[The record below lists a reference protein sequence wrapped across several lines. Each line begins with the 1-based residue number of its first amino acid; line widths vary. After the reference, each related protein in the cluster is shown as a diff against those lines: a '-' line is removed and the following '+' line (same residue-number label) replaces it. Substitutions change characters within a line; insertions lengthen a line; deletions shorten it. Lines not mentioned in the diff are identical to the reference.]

1 MNFLDFREPV
11 SSWSHCAGLLLAL
24 PGTVLLW
31 RRSSGDPTKRLCL
44 LVYGLTLAFC
54 YSASTLYHGVR
65 VSAAHLASFAR
76 LDGVGI
82 FALIAGSYT
91 PLAWCLLRGRW
102 RRWTLAI
109 VWGVAITATILIAT
123 GRHFSPVLS
132 TALYLGMGWGVV
144 VCYSE
149 IARVVSHRALLPIV
163 VGGLSYS
170 LGAVLNVLHWPVLFP
185 GIFGSHE
192 LFHMF
197 VLGGSLAHYW
207 FVLNVIVPCADQFP
221 CRPVLAD
228 QAVRRAGQ
236 DRAACEAHQL
246 PSETQ
251 ENTGG
256 CGWMTSGRSLSR
268 HTLPRNAGSP
278 PSPRIPLMPW
288 IGQRGRRSLP

>member
-1 MNFLDFREPV
+1 MNLLYFREPV
-11 SSWSHCAGLLLAL
+11 NSWSHCTGLLLAL
-24 PGTVLLW
+24 PGTLLLW
-31 RRSSGDPTKRLCL
+31 RRSAGDHTKRLSL
-44 LVYGLTLAFC
+44 LIYGLTLAFC

-65 VSAAHLASFAR
+65 VSAAHLAPFAR
-76 LDGVGI
+76 LDGIGI

-109 VWGVAITATILIAT
+109 VWGVAVTATALIAT

-132 TALYLGMGWGVV
+132 TGLYLGMGWGVV

-170 LGAVLNVLHWPVLFP
+170 LGAVLNILRWPVLVP

-197 VLGGSLAHYW
+197 VLVGSLSHYRFILKVVVP
-207 FVLNVIVPCADQFP
+207 FVQ
-221 CRPVLAD
+221 RPPLRQSGDSNAIATDTVLP
-228 QAVRRAGQ
+228 V
-236 DRAACEAHQL
+236 
-246 PSETQ
+246 
-251 ENTGG
+251 TG
-256 CGWMTSGRSLSR
+256 
-268 HTLPRNAGSP
+268 
-278 PSPRIPLMPW
+278 
-288 IGQRGRRSLP
+288 